1 MSTFLASPPR
11 RPQAENTSRTA
22 IHRKRLSPRPA
33 ESRLERASVPEGTE
47 AARRSGQED
56 LRLRKRKHEPFAPP
70 IPSFRVD
77 LFGPAPPGLATYR
90 S

>member
-11 RPQAENTSRTA
+11 RPQAENTSQTA
-22 IHRKRLSPRPA
+22 IHRKRLSPRRA
-33 ESRLERASVPEGTE
+33 EAPLERASVPEGTE